1 MASYKTMLD
10 DPITATKQRSV
21 YRIPQL
27 KVNTKKIR
35 LLDYKLIRTDAGG
48 AEVPYYFGS
57 GGSAEIIKKISI
69 NSLQGVE
76 IDRVGGYGLY
86 VQNLKN
92 AQASNAQ
99 QYAVHSLLTKNQDLS
114 VVAPTFGEV
123 SNGTVPLNG
132 GLLSSYFDANQSYQY
147 INISA
152 LLQYLEIARS
162 VSDEG
167 FEVVIEWNFQAME
180 SDGTKYTFTQQPK
193 IAYDVYLDDT
203 PVDTVPK
210 SGFIYYSMVPESI
223 PILPLQP
230 LDIVDRKLTS
240 FNKQT
245 LKNVYYFLKNGE
257 DLSGE
262 APELASIHAGKWM
275 SETPRLESAQLIIDG
290 ISLFSKKAI
299 SKPAHKQSILN
310 DQFGVCTIPAGSN
323 TDLVSPLGLS
333 TDGRFSYGCFPVNG
347 YVNDELI
354 LQYAEAKAHA
364 RSSAVVLIGEVLR
377 GYIPSTAM
385 TYYVASEPFSESLCA
400 CK

>member
-69 NSLQGVE
+69 NSLDGVE

-86 VQNLKN
+86 VQNLQN
-92 AQASNAQ
+92 ARIPNAQ
-99 QYAVHSLLTKNQDLS
+99 QYGVSSILTKNQDLS
-114 VVAPTFGEV
+114 VLTPTFGEV
-123 SNGTVPLNG
+123 TNGTVPLNG
-132 GLLSSYFDANQSYQY
+132 GELSAVWNANKSYQQ
-147 INISA
+147 INIST
-152 LLQYLEIARS
+152 LLQYLQVARS
-162 VSDEG
+162 VSDDG
-167 FEVVIEWNFQAME
+167 FEVVIEWNFSAME
-180 SDGTKYTFTQQPK
+180 ADGTKYTFTQQPK

-203 PVDTVPK
+203 PVDSVPA
-210 SGFIYYSMVPESI
+210 SGFVYYSMVPESI

-230 LDIVDRKLTS
+230 LEIIDRKLTS

-245 LKNVYYFLKNGE
+245 LNNVYYFLKNGE
-257 DLSGE
+257 ELSGK
-262 APELASIHAGKWM
+262 APELATIHAGKWM
-275 SETPRLESAQLIIDG
+275 SETPKLESAQLIIDG
-290 ISLFSKKAI
+290 ISLFAKKSI

-310 DQFGVCTIPAGSN
+310 DQFGICNIPAGSN
-323 TDLVSPLGLS
+323 TDLVAPLGLS
-333 TDGRFSYGCFPVNG
+333 TDGRFSYGVFPVQRF
-347 YVNDELI
+347 VSDELI

-364 RSSAVVLIGEVLR
+364 RASAVVLVGEVLR
-377 GYIPSTAM
+377 GYIPSKAL
-385 TYYVASEPFSESLCA
+385 TYYVETQGLTSEMTIS
-400 CK
+400 